1 MTGHHHNVDT
11 ENRQAIAAGPNMPDK
26 PPRYRSSPP
35 TPSDFVGILPPP
47 LYATYWG
54 YLSQADTHL
63 AGFWMVILLDASVL
77 IEAERGSFDL
87 RQFRDEHSDDGFALS
102 AITASEMLHGVP
114 TKLPQHSGA
123 GCGIALIV

>member
-1 MTGHHHNVDT
+1 
-11 ENRQAIAAGPNMPDK
+11 
-26 PPRYRSSPP
+26 
-35 TPSDFVGILPPP
+35 
-47 LYATYWG
+47 
-54 YLSQADTHL
+54 
-63 AGFWMVILLDASVL
+63 MVILLDASVL

-114 TKLPQHSGA
+114 TKFPQHSGA

>member
-63 AGFWMVILLDASVL
+63 IVFAELDKHNYNGPRASHVG
-77 IEAERGSFDL
+77 R
-87 RQFRDEHSDDGFALS
+87 
-102 AITASEMLHGVP
+102 P
-114 TKLPQHSGA
+114 P
-123 GCGIALIV
+123 